1 MLALSA
7 IWGGAMIGLAV
18 GVTYFVKSQSDAAL
32 SVRLLSS
39 AFGPSLAVL
48 FLVASLWWPEQY
60 RYKPVGV
67 RTFYWL
73 QLVPLFLLGFAL
85 TKYPGSR
92 RLHWLLIPAGLLAWA
107 WTFAWGWLFIHGE

>member
-1 MLALSA
+1 MLALLA
-7 IWGGAMIGLAV
+7 VWGGAMIGLAV
-18 GVTYFVKSQSDAAL
+18 GATYFVKSHSDAAL

-73 QLVPLFLLGFAL
+73 QLVPLFLLGVAF

-92 RLHWLLIPAGLLAWA
+92 RLHWLLVPAGLLAWA